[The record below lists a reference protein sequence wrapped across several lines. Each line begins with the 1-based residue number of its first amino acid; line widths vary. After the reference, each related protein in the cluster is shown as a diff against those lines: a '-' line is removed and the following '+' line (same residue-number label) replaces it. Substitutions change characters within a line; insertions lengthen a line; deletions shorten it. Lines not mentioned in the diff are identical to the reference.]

1 MSSEKPTGLL
11 LLLKKFGT
19 ADDNLRFVNFQD
31 MFLPKV
37 EEYAKLLN
45 AREKSYFTP
54 EYRMEVFSKTTMD
67 SFKST
72 LKIHFEVLR
81 AADGLRHRINEKQDF
96 TLRNAFKSVD
106 RNRKGYIGIE
116 EFQSILN
123 EHGIVASDKDLLI
136 LMDRYDKDKDGRVSY
151 SEFVQEMTPHS
162 PTKP

>member
-1 MSSEKPTGLL
+1 M
-11 LLLKKFGT
+11 KKFGSAEET
-19 ADDNLRFVNFQD
+19 IRFVNFQE

-45 AREKSYFTP
+45 AREKSYFTAD
-54 EYRMEVFSKTTMD
+54 YRMDVFSKTTMD

-72 LKIHFEVLR
+72 LKIHFDILRAAEVLR
-81 AADGLRHRINEKQDF
+81 QRINEKVGF
-96 TLRNAFKSVD
+96 TLRDAFKAVD

-123 EHGIVASDKDLLI
+123 EHGIVTSDKDLLI
-136 LMDRYDKDKDGRVSY
+136 LMDRYDKNKDGRVSY

-162 PTKP
+162 PVKH